1 MVHLKTIPCPHE
13 KGASISEKLPDYHPI
28 NEAEIAELLNEA
40 LRLEAILNKPGI
52 KNNAHLL
59 VGRIAGIQVR
69 LNQGIKG
76 MTCPR
81 PYCEEDIARRMFLVD
96 QQYMLL
102 LDREISIAQAAL
114 RMHQLMTEK
123 KS

>member
-28 NEAEIAELLNEA
+28 NETEITELLGEA
-40 LRLEAILNKPGI
+40 LRLAAILDKPGI

-59 VGRIAGIQVR
+59 VGRIAAIQVR
-69 LNQGIKG
+69 LTQGIKG

-81 PYCEEDIARRMFLVD
+81 PYCEENIARRMFLVD
-96 QQYMLL
+96 RQYVLL
-102 LDREISIAQAAL
+102 LNQEISIGKAVL
-114 RMHQLMTEK
+114 RIHRLMTGK
-123 KS
+123 AS